1 MRAYTLRFFEG
12 SDGPLQYG
20 STLCSSHQSK
30 KSRAKMGRGNRIG
43 GIGGLQQLQ
52 TSSISMNIFYFV
64 LSLMDEVGGA
74 GCFNENVAYRNNCVI
89 SLSALLRC
97 LAFTSKLPRKC
108 GVIDLDAF

>member
-1 MRAYTLRFFEG
+1 
-12 SDGPLQYG
+12 
-20 STLCSSHQSK
+20 
-30 KSRAKMGRGNRIG
+30 MGRGNR
-43 GIGGLQQLQ
+43 IGGLQQLQ
-52 TSSISMNIFYFV
+52 TSSISMNICYFI